1 MSRLLFLKLA
11 RDLRATAGRIVLMV
25 VALTVSL
32 VAFGT
37 ILFTRSIVGDQIGVS
52 YMGTDPASATIVLD
66 RGVDPG
72 QLAGLRSAARA
83 QPGVVDATLR
93 SQLTFQML
101 TPGGDLLDDPLQLFV
116 AAPDDPMRIGRFPVE
131 RGSWPPPADGV
142 LLERNALEFLHLSV
156 GDRVIVKAPDG
167 RPVSLRVT
175 GVVHDP
181 SLAPAYEERKGYGYV
196 STAALPLLGEQPT
209 LDEVKIV
216 VADRP
221 GQTAPS
227 RDRNT
232 VVRTAL
238 GVAASLERTP
248 GVHVQQVQVPQPY
261 RHPHQGQMNALLLAV
276 LVFGAMSLLVS
287 AVLVATMVN
296 GLLTRQ
302 IPQIG
307 VLKAIG
313 ARQGR
318 VLQLYLAMTL
328 LIALAATA
336 LALVP
341 AILLG
346 RAYARLL
353 LDRMLNMDAASL
365 ATPWWTYAAVLAAG
379 VLLPPLVALAPL
391 LRASRTTVREAI
403 DDSGG
408 DRRGLTADRLDV
420 WLGRIRGLDRAL
432 LIGLRNMARH
442 RARLLLSVALLGTAG
457 ALFVSGLST
466 VAAAQ
471 AVPGTMAAEQRWDVD
486 VRLDQAADATALTR
500 LAAGVPHVTH
510 AEAWTVA
517 PSGVQQPGQVAVTE
531 TWPDQGHGSVSV
543 AALPPRTSVLT
554 PPPLVEGRWLRPD
567 DTDAVV
573 LNQLARQSTLPG
585 VHAGDTVQLSLAGRS
600 TTWHVVGVVRELF
613 AGTCPCVTAAGFE
626 QATGT
631 SNEANGLRIL
641 TDRHDPAT
649 RAAAAHAVERELAGA
664 SIRVRS
670 SRPADWLGAVADG
683 HMYAVAGVV
692 LAIAGVMALVGLIGL
707 GSTMSASVLERTR
720 ELGTMHA
727 IGARASTVRRIV
739 VSEGVFMALASCVV
753 AVLLALALT
762 AALAEGVGD
771 LMVSAPLPFRFSAP
785 AVLVWVVAVVA
796 GAVLATLAP
805 ASRAARLTVRE
816 ALARL

>member
-1 MSRLLFLKLA
+1 MSRLLLVKLG
-11 RDLRATAGRIVLMV
+11 RDLRATSGRVALMV

-52 YMGTDPASATIVLD
+52 YTSTDPASATIVLD
-66 RGVDPG
+66 RGLD
-72 QLAGLRSAARA
+72 QARLAGVRDTVRA

-93 SQLTFQML
+93 GQATVEML
-101 TPGGDLLDDPLQLFV
+101 TPAGEPLDDPLQLFV
-116 AAPDDPMRIGRFPVE
+116 AAPDDPMRIETFKVE
-131 RGSWPPPADGV
+131 RGSWPPPPDGV
-142 LLERNALEFLHLSV
+142 LLERNALDFLHLSV
-156 GDRVIVKAPDG
+156 GGSVIVRAPDG
-167 RPVSLRVT
+167 RAVPLRIA

-181 SLAPAYEERKGYGYV
+181 SLAPAYEEQKGYGYV

-227 RDRNT
+227 HDRDT
-232 VVRTAL
+232 VVRAARA
-238 GVAASLERTP
+238 VAAALERT
-248 GVHVQQVQVPQPY
+248 GVHVQQIQVPEPY
-261 RHPHQGQMNALLLAV
+261 RHPHQGQMDALLLAV
-276 LVFGAMSLLVS
+276 LVFGALSLLLS

-336 LALVP
+336 LAIVP
-341 AILLG
+341 AVVLG

-353 LDRMLNMDAASL
+353 LDRMLNMDAASV
-365 ATPWWTYAAVLAAG
+365 ATPWWTYAAVIAAG
-379 VLLPPLVALAPL
+379 ALLPPLVALAPL
-391 LRASRTTVREAI
+391 VRASRTTVREAI

-408 DRRGLTADRLDV
+408 DRRRLTAARLDV
-420 WLGRIRGLDRAL
+420 WLSRIRGLDRAL
-432 LIGLRNMARH
+432 LIGLRNLARH
-442 RARLLLSVALLGTAG
+442 RARLLLSVGLLGTAG
-457 ALFVSGLST
+457 ALFVTGLST
-466 VAAAQ
+466 VAEIQ

-486 VRLDQAADATALTR
+486 VRLDQMADAAALTR
-500 LAAGVPHVTH
+500 LAEGIPHVTH

-517 PSGVQQPGQVAVTE
+517 PSGVQPPGQVAVTVR
-531 TWPDQGHGSVSV
+531 WPDQGHGSVSV
-543 AALPPRTSVLT
+543 AALPPGTAVLT
-554 PPPLVEGRWLRPD
+554 PPPLIEGRWLRPD
-567 DTDAVV
+567 DTDGVV
-573 LNQLARQSTLPG
+573 LNQLVRQSTLRD
-585 VHAGDTVQLSLAGRS
+585 VHAGDTIELSLQGRS
-600 TTWHVVGVVRELF
+600 TRWHVVGVVRELF
-613 AGTCPCVTAAGFE
+613 AGTCPCVTTAGFE
-626 QATGT
+626 RATGT
-631 SNEANGLRIL
+631 PDQANGLRIL

-649 RAAAAHAVERELAGA
+649 RAAVARAVDRALTSA

-683 HMYAVAGVV
+683 HLYAVATVV

-785 AVLVWVVAVVA
+785 AVLAWVVAIAA
-796 GAVLATLAP
+796 GAALATLAP